1 MNFNK
6 EIKVFSLDIGEVVD
20 DDGVGGD
27 GGFNISK
34 DKNFMILSKQ
44 FHK

>member
-20 DDGVGGD
+20 DGG